1 MMRLVLLLLV
11 LAGSARA
18 ECVILLHGLQGR
30 PAVMAPMAVALAD
43 RGYVVFNGGY
53 PSTEATIE
61 ELADFI
67 LPRAL
72 AACPKGPVHVVGH
85 SMGGLLYR
93 YWQAKTDR
101 IERVVLIGTPNGG
114 SELVDTFSGWPFYRS
129 INGPAAE
136 QMGTDGLVLGLAP
149 PRADIG
155 VVIGTESRS
164 WLFSTVI
171 PGPDDGR
178 VSVKSA
184 QLEGAKQVVVAVDH
198 NSMPLSPVVFAHVV
212 AFLETGRFLK
222 AGF

>member
-1 MMRLVLLLLV
+1 
-11 LAGSARA
+11 
-18 ECVILLHGLQGR
+18 
-30 PAVMAPMAVALAD
+30 MAPMAVALAD

-61 ELADFI
+61 ELAEYI

-114 SELVDTFSGWPFYRS
+114 SEVVDTFVSWPFYRS

-136 QMGTDGLVLGLAP
+136 QMGTDGMALRLAP
-149 PRADIG
+149 PRAEVGVIIG
-155 VVIGTESRS
+155 SKSKS
-164 WLFSTVI
+164 WLFSRLI

-178 VSVKSA
+178 VSVESA
-184 QLEGAKQVVVAVDH
+184 RLKGAAQVIVPVDH
-198 NSMPLSPVVFAHVV
+198 NAMPLSPLVFAQVV
-212 AFLETGRFLK
+212 AFLKTGRFLR
-222 AGF
+222 AGS